1 MKTRKSMT
9 FWRWDRW
16 IHQIRVFGTLFPG
29 VWALFHGES
38 CLWAWLLASDRLWVY
53 LVPVLV
59 PAPAGACKHDLFFL
73 SLYIEKGTSAVFKE
87 QRWEENPTD
96 GIRLMTALAY
106 SLWKWWAANNVSAGK
121 IPDLVLCEWVCVC
134 LWKALRRGCWNSLG
148 SIHMYILNKKLRWGE
163 RKKIDWRQLE
173 VNSIWHFKI
182 TQIFLS
188 HSFDLSHNISA
199 TATSSLRVST
209 LERKPQQRP
218 NCCSASPR
226 RGC

>member
-134 LWKALRRGCWNSLG
+134 EKPSEGAAETVWAVYTCTYLIKSWGGEKGRRKIGASWKWIQFG
-148 SIHMYILNKKLRWGE
+148 
-163 RKKIDWRQLE
+163 
-173 VNSIWHFKI
+173 
-182 TQIFLS
+182 
-188 HSFDLSHNISA
+188 IS
-199 TATSSLRVST
+199 
-209 LERKPQQRP
+209 K
-218 NCCSASPR
+218 
-226 RGC
+226 